1 MSNITEILE
10 KLNKIKPELRNRF
23 KVKNIGIFG
32 SYARNEE
39 TEDSDVDILVELE
52 EPIGLD
58 LVELIF
64 FLEEKLC
71 KKVDLVTTKSL
82 RSEFE
87 EIIRKEVVFT

>member
-1 MSNITEILE
+1 MNNIMEIL
-10 KLNKIKPELRNRF
+10 NQVKPEIKTRF

-64 FLEEKLC
+64 FLEEKLG

-82 RSEFE
+82 RSEFQE
-87 EIIRKEVVFT
+87 VISKEVVFT

>member
-1 MSNITEILE
+1 MNNIMEILE
-10 KLNKIKPELRNRF
+10 ILNQVKPEIKTRF

-64 FLEEKLC
+64 FLEEKLG

-82 RSEFE
+82 RSEFQE
-87 EIIRKEVVFT
+87 VISKEVVFT

>member
-1 MSNITEILE
+1 MNNITEILE
-10 KLNKIKPELRNRF
+10 ELNKLKPELRNRF

-82 RSEFE
+82 RSEFQE
-87 EIIRKEVVFT
+87 VIRKEVVFT